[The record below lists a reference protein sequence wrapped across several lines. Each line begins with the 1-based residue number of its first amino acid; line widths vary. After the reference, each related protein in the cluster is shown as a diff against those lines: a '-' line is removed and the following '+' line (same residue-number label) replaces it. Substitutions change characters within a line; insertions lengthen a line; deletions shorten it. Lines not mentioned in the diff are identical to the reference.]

1 MNNPEIM
8 NPRPNSVLTA
18 LLVGWLWIAVVSFK
32 PLTLWCIGANFYAW
46 LPLAL
51 LFSIPLVAKGWRSGR
66 IALNVILPVALL
78 YGGIKLLRVID
89 SMLPQTLILFLFRF
103 SLELLPLLIVLI
115 CINHHSATAWFNPGS
130 ATRAG
135 LFHAS
140 SPFMSS
146 KLGLLVS
153 RLKLDVYFK
162 EVILGLC
169 FAAVWVLMLGVAMV
183 CASAI
188 CWPILFFVGACI
200 EKPAEVGFFG
210 VAAFYAMVV
219 ACLSILLAGLPAGFY
234 IVTKDEARKAVYRK
248 YFRRM
253 IYGGLGVLIA
263 LILVMVIALIA

>member
-1 MNNPEIM
+1 
-8 NPRPNSVLTA
+8 
-18 LLVGWLWIAVVSFK
+18 
-32 PLTLWCIGANFYAW
+32 
-46 LPLAL
+46 
-51 LFSIPLVAKGWRSGR
+51 
-66 IALNVILPVALL
+66 
-78 YGGIKLLRVID
+78 
-89 SMLPQTLILFLFRF
+89 MLPQTLILFLFRF

-188 CWPILFFVGACI
+188 CWPILFFIGACI

-210 VAAFYAMVV
+210 VAGFYAMVV
-219 ACLSILLAGLPAGFY
+219 ACLSILFAGLPAGLY
-234 IVTKDEARKAVYRK
+234 IVTKDDTRKSVYRK

-263 LILVMVIALIA
+263 LMIMVIVIALGAFALA